1 VWCPTFSKDNIVWCL
16 WNRLGVLVLFKWC
29 LKHTSLQCGAGEN
42 FFFPFFLSCFSLLSF
57 RFHNVIYFFLL
68 YNLSFFFLFNF
79 FLSSLN
85 LFENG
90 KSNQFFTQSNTN
102 PKLGCFF
109 LLHEKSTKRNG
120 NKISNPIV
128 KLINIKDRIKHDK
141 KRRRR
146 RRRNQLHCVNPQ

>member
-1 VWCPTFSKDNIVWCL
+1 MLPVKIFS
-16 WNRLGVLVLFKWC
+16 
-29 LKHTSLQCGAGEN
+29 SL
-42 FFFPFFLSCFSLLSF
+42 FFLLFSSLSF

-79 FLSSLN
+79 FLSCLN

-141 KRRRR
+141 KKKKKKKKPITLCESSVKLKKVGLRRC
-146 RRRNQLHCVNPQ
+146 NKELPISFSF

>member
-1 VWCPTFSKDNIVWCL
+1 MC
-16 WNRLGVLVLFKWC
+16 GVLLSLKTILFGVFG
-29 LKHTSLQCGAGEN
+29 TVSVSLFSLSGVWN
-42 FFFPFFLSCFSLLSF
+42 ILLYNMLPVKIFSSLFFLLFSSLSF

-128 KLINIKDRIKHDK
+128 KLINIKG
-141 KRRRR
+141 
-146 RRRNQLHCVNPQ
+146 